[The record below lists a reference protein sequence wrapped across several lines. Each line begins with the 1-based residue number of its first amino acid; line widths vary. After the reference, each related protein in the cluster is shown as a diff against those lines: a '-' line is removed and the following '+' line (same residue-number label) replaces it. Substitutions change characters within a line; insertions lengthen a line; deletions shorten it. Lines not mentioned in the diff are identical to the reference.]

1 MSELSCV
8 QASLTGKLLEI
19 IKLDPSLNE
28 KEAAAL
34 HLLDWLGCALAGAD
48 TVLGRAMARASA
60 TVGHPLAPSGRSTPE
75 YAFALGSF
83 GSLLEMDDVHRTAIL
98 HPGPVIWPA
107 VVATVT
113 LENAT
118 RALEAALRGYEAM
131 VRLGKSVGPL
141 HYAHF
146 HNTATCGGLGS
157 AVAAA
162 WMLGL
167 DKDRT
172 QWAMAHALST
182 SGGLW
187 ECRNEPGATK
197 HLHVAEAAR
206 RGVQAALAAE
216 AGIAG
221 PLRILEGAQGFYAG
235 LAPGGNPDA
244 LLQSEP
250 CALLSTSFKPWPACR
265 HTHAAIDAALALAD
279 DVVGTPKKIVIETY
293 ADAVLFCDQVAP
305 TDPAAARFSLQHSV
319 ALALVDGPPTLSGFE
334 TAALDLPKYAKIRQI
349 CKVVENPSMT
359 SAYPAHFGARVSVE
373 TQSNETV
380 IHIPDAWGD
389 TENPMPAEAIIA
401 KFHMLAK
408 AADIE
413 PVPLQSAALDT
424 QNGAFALRTMLAS
437 LPAPLTK
444 EE

>member
-1 MSELSCV
+1 MSAPSATK
-8 QASLTGKLLEI
+8 ASLTGQLLAAI
-19 IKLDPSLNE
+19 ARTPSPE
-28 KEAAAL
+28 DRAAAAL
-34 HLLDWLGCALAGAD
+34 HLLDWLGCALSGAV
-48 TVLGRAMARASA
+48 TETGLAMARAGGA
-60 TVGHPLAPSGRSTPE
+60 RGHPFAASGRSTAD

-107 VVATVT
+107 ILATAT
-113 LENAT
+113 AETAT
-118 RALEAALRGYEAM
+118 RALEAGLRGYESM
-131 VRLGKSVGPL
+131 VRLGKSVGHR

-167 DKDRT
+167 DAERT

-235 LAPGGNPDA
+235 LAPEGRPDVLLQPGPWA
-244 LLQSEP
+244 LLD
-250 CALLSTSFKPWPACR
+250 TSFKPWPACR
-265 HTHAAIDAALALAD
+265 HAHAAIDAALAFVDMGLGA
-279 DVVGTPKKIVIETY
+279 PQRIVIETY
-293 ADAVLFCDQVAP
+293 ADAVLFCDRPAP
-305 TDPAAARFSLQHSV
+305 KDPGAARFSLQHAVAV
-319 ALALVDGPPTLSGFE
+319 ALADGPPTLAGFE
-334 TAALDLPKYAKIRQI
+334 TDALDLPKYTAIREI
-349 CKVVENPSMT
+349 CEVVEDPAMT
-359 SAYPAHFGARVSVE
+359 AAYPAHFGARLRLTVQG
-373 TQSNETV
+373 TETV
-380 IHIPDAWGD
+380 VHIPDAWGD
-389 TENPMPAEAIIA
+389 TENPMSAEAITA

-408 AADIE
+408 AAGVDSI
-413 PVPLQSAALDT
+413 PLQTAALDT
-424 QNGAFALRTMLAS
+424 QNSAYALRALLAA